1 MTTTT
6 RARLLI
12 DPDSKTAAASIP
24 LPLPLDVALAPQLL
38 VIALSQA
45 ALAATHRALDT
56 AHPFLASTSRHKIP
70 PHLTDGEHYATLVL
84 HLGGQLADALAD
96 YAAAT
101 IQENLDPDDE
111 PF

>member
-12 DPDSKTAAASIP
+12 DPDSKTAAASI
-24 LPLPLDVALAPQLL
+24 PLDVALAPQLL

-56 AHPFLASTSRHKIP
+56 AHPFLASTSRHRIP